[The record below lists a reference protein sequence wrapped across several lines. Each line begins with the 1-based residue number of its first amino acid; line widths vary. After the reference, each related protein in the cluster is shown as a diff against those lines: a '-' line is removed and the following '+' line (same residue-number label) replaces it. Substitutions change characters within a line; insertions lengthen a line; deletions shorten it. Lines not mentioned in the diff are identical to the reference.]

1 MESCDTTLNIVEN
14 LRVICPV
21 GDDMLTTPFVLSKID
36 PLSMY
41 CQHLIISIVSLN
53 LLMKQKVET
62 SYPSQMCS

>member
-21 GDDMLTTPFVLSKID
+21 GDDMLTAFVLSKID

-41 CQHLIISIVSLN
+41 YQHLIISIVSLN

-62 SYPSQMCS
+62 SYPS

>member
-1 MESCDTTLNIVEN
+1 MESCDTTLNIAEN

-21 GDDMLTTPFVLSKID
+21 GDDMLTTAFVLSKID

-41 CQHLIISIVSLN
+41 YQHLIISIVSLN

-62 SYPSQMCS
+62 SYPS